1 MTADQSNEPI
11 PPSPQVPPPE
21 TPVSGPADIE
31 QNKDAR
37 TMGMLCHLLGI
48 FTGFLGPLI
57 VWLVKKDEFPFVDD
71 QGKEALNWHITL
83 LIGWIIAA
91 ALMIICIGAFLGLA
105 ISILQVIF
113 GILGAVKANEGIRY
127 RYPFAIR
134 LVK

>member
-1 MTADQSNEPI
+1 
-11 PPSPQVPPPE
+11 
-21 TPVSGPADIE
+21 
-31 QNKDAR
+31 
-37 TMGMLCHLLGI
+37 MGMLCHLLGI